1 MIYHMSCTIF
11 ILQNVKDNEFFMGA
25 KFWFSPWSV
34 PKLANKLFAQ
44 VNHSAQA
51 INYLSLF
58 YGKSNIKDKGMF
70 LEVSV

>member
-1 MIYHMSCTIF
+1 MLRTMSSLWVPNF
-11 ILQNVKDNEFFMGA
+11 DSA
-25 KFWFSPWSV
+25 HDV

-51 INYLSLF
+51 INYSSLF